1 MNIVDLQ
8 QRAAVFHQDYFAGV
22 SGEEVDDWEL
32 TLFGTP
38 AEPDLS
44 HDNLALELSRAGF
57 SQDAR
62 YVHAVGKW
70 FLFDGSRWVRDDKLG
85 HMTAIREYLR
95 AVADGLERWAEEHA
109 GTDAGRRQAATFIRS
124 LKQAPTVNAVET
136 MARSNADLVATM
148 DLFDADPLLLGT
160 PGGTVDLRTG
170 KLVKARRDH
179 WLTKQTAV
187 TPASPGAAAP
197 LWGRFLNRVFNG
209 DQELID
215 FLQRAAGYALT
226 GHTRE
231 HKLLFL
237 YGTGRNGKSVFLNT
251 LFDVMADYSKRAAAQ
266 TFLDSHSERHPT
278 DLAGLHGARL
288 VAGSE
293 LPPGKVWNESV
304 IKDLTGGDVITARFM
319 RQDFFDYQPQFTLF
333 IAGNHQPAFRGIDEA
348 IRARVVLVPFTVTI
362 PADERDPELPQK
374 LQEEWPA
381 ILRWMVDGAVAWQRQ
396 GLAVP
401 DSVKAASLEYLDSE
415 DTLGEFVADNLITAP
430 GCGVTHAAMYKRFT
444 EWQRASGLSNV
455 WSKIAMTKALKERGL
470 QAARGGAGT
479 RGFSDVR
486 LSTMPSDY
494 RAAKNGEF

>member
-8 QRAAVFHQDYFAGV
+8 QRAALFTEHYLAEIN
-22 SGEEVDDWEL
+22 GEPVDDWAL
-32 TLFGTP
+32 TLFHSP

-57 SQDAR
+57 ADDAR
-62 YVHAVGKW
+62 YVHSVGRW
-70 FLFDGSRWVRDDKLG
+70 YLFDGTRWVRDDKLG

-95 AVADGLERWAEEHA
+95 AVSDGLQRWAEEHA
-109 GTDAGRRQAATFIRS
+109 DTDAQRKQAAAAIRT
-124 LKQAPTVNAVET
+124 LKQAPTIHAVET
-136 MARSNADLVATM
+136 VARSNADLVASM

-170 KLVKARRDH
+170 ELVTARRDH

-187 TPASPGAAAP
+187 TPAPPGAAAP
-197 LWGRFLNRVFNG
+197 LWGQFLNRVFNG
-209 DQELID
+209 DQELIE

-231 HKLLFL
+231 HKLFFF

-251 LFDVMADYSKRAAAQ
+251 LFDLMADYSKRAAAQ
-266 TFLDSHSERHPT
+266 TFLDSHGERHPT

-293 LPPGKVWNESV
+293 LPPGKIWNESV

-333 IAGNHQPAFRGIDEA
+333 IAGNHQPSFRGIDEA
-348 IRARVVLVPFTVTI
+348 IRARVVLVPFSVTI

-374 LQEEWPA
+374 LQDEWPA
-381 ILRWMVDGAVAWQRQ
+381 ILRWMVDGAVDWQRQ

-401 DSVKAASLEYLDSE
+401 DSVKAASLEYLDAE
-415 DTLGEFVADNLITAP
+415 DTLGEFLADNLIHAP
-430 GCGVTHAAMYKRFT
+430 GSRVSIAAMYERFT
-444 EWQRASGLSNV
+444 DWQRANGLSNV
-455 WSKIAMTKALKERGL
+455 WSKIAMTKALKERGH
-470 QAARGGAGT
+470 QAVRLDAGT

-486 LSTMPSDY
+486 LSTMPNDY
-494 RAAKNGEF
+494 KAAKNGEF